1 MVKEFF
7 KELIPHGYKCFLVD
21 RKDFDYGFTITP
33 SDNVMYIEYSN
44 IYGWHVCF
52 EYKPS
57 KNNGSSCSTA
67 GRVSS
72 IDFET
77 LCEIEQNCK
86 SYALSLGATLY
97 KSSSEWYN
105 KYWNKDSL
113 IEIT

>member
-7 KELIPHGYKCFLVD
+7 KELIPHGYRCFLVD
-21 RKDFDYGFTITP
+21 RK
-33 SDNVMYIEYSN
+33 
-44 IYGWHVCF
+44 
-52 EYKPS
+52 
-57 KNNGSSCSTA
+57 
-67 GRVSS
+67 
-72 IDFET
+72 DFET
-77 LCEIEQNCK
+77 LCEIEQSCK